1 MEKPAVLS
9 LANLARG
16 AAIEIFDNQLARV
29 LDNILDPNTTEAA
42 REIHLK
48 VKFKP
53 NDNRDL
59 LEVTTE
65 CSSRVSFQVPIKT
78 QIFIGRT
85 AEGIVASEYHP
96 KQLGLEFKAPF
107 LAQKGEEKA

>member
-1 MEKPAVLS
+1 MGNPAVLS
-9 LANLARG
+9 LVNLARG
-16 AAIEIFDNQLARV
+16 AAIEIFDNELARV

-42 REIHLK
+42 REIRLT

-59 LEVTTE
+59 IEVLTE
-65 CSSRVSFQVPIKT
+65 CSSRVASSPPIKT
-78 QIFIGRT
+78 QIFLGRT

-96 KQLGLEFKAPF
+96 KQLGLEFKAPVM
-107 LAQKGEEKA
+107 AQKGGEKE